1 MTCTMGKNLWM
12 FLKRRADYIDYLRK
26 GERRVPK
33 YVALVSSCLK
43 CCAQDSVVQDV
54 TFIANDW
61 QTGLLPVYHLYKYRR
76 NNTYRNSRCVFV
88 IHNIGYQAGMSA
100 PVGSVPRFCPRHV
113 KAIKRFRM
121 PNSSARASIVP
132 ASLPSMATWDF
143 HLRWALNS
151 SLQPIKFRYVLIQ
164 YSFTCFSWLIIASLH
179 HCIIIALPWLKRQL
193 TSCRARTTR
202 DDMWLVVLF

>member
-1 MTCTMGKNLWM
+1 MTCTMGKHLWM
-12 FLKRRADYIDYLRK
+12 FLKRCADYIDYLRK

-100 PVGSVPRFCPRHV
+100 QVGNVPRFCPRNV
-113 KAIKRFRM
+113 KAIQRFRM

-164 YSFTCFSWLIIASLH
+164 HSFTCFSWLIIASLH
-179 HCIIIALPWLKRQL
+179 DHCILPAGLISHCCAPL
-193 TSCRARTTR
+193 TQEAIDFLQGEDNS
-202 DDMWLVVLF
+202 